1 VPGGIGRRAEKERRV
16 MTAING
22 VGQAAPLGSA
32 GRPMARGGGFSVD
45 GAAEG
50 SAAAA
55 AGAPADISLASLLA
69 LQSDEA
75 DEVRDRPAR
84 QRGHALL
91 NALAALQRAML
102 AEGGVGREQLQALA
116 GLADSVPDAADP
128 RLRAAMDAITL
139 RVQVELARHDLA

>member
-1 VPGGIGRRAEKERRV
+1 VPGGIKRRAEKERRA

-32 GRPMARGGGFSVD
+32 GRPAARRGGFSVD
-45 GAAEG
+45 GAEAG

-55 AGAPADISLASLLA
+55 TGAPADISLAGLLA

-75 DEVRDRPAR
+75 DELRDRPAR
-84 QRGHALL
+84 QRGQALL

-102 AEGGVGREQLQALA
+102 AEAGGGREQLEALA

-128 RLRAAMDAITL
+128 RLRAAMDAIML

>member
-1 VPGGIGRRAEKERRV
+1 

-22 VGQAAPLGSA
+22 VGASAPLGSA
-32 GRPMARGGGFSVD
+32 GRPTARAGGFSVD
-45 GAAEG
+45 GAAAG
-50 SAAAA
+50 GTTAA
-55 AGAPADISLASLLA
+55 AGATADISLAGLLA

-75 DEVRDRPAR
+75 DAIRDRPAR
-84 QRGHALL
+84 QRGNALL

-102 AEGGVGREQLQALA
+102 AEGGAGREQLQALA

-139 RVQVELARHDLA
+139 RVQVELARHDLG